1 MDILTKLLAIEDI
14 KCLKARYFRGVDTQ
28 DWMLMKDTF
37 ADDIVLDFRAATTL
51 PDGTNL
57 MPDATVDLLHGAS
70 AAIQAIQGALVGVST
85 VHHGHMPE
93 IDIVDENNAK
103 GIWAM
108 FDLMKFPAG
117 APVSELAGYGHYHET
132 YRKVQGQWKINS
144 LKVTRLRLGAP

>member
-1 MDILTKLLAIEDI
+1 MDILTKLLAIEEI

-28 DWMLMKDTF
+28 DWVLMKDTF

-57 MPDATVDLLHGAS
+57 MPGATVDLLRGAS
-70 AAIQAIQGALVGVST
+70 SAMQAIQAAVTGVST

-93 IDIVDENNAK
+93 IEIVDDNNAR

-108 FDLMKFPAG
+108 ADLMKFPAG
-117 APVSELAGYGHYHET
+117 APVSELAGYGYYHET
-132 YRKVQGQWKINS
+132 YCRVQGQWRINS
-144 LKVTRLRLGAP
+144 LTVTRLRLGPP